1 MNISTEPDRD
11 TWHDLQQP
19 GSYEWWYFDAED
31 REQGLSLVCVWFA
44 GFAFSPYYMKHYQEW
59 CRNGSSDPPR
69 ALDYAGFSFQ
79 LYENGR
85 ETVNFIKEGSSTLF
99 EASGDTIG
107 VRFEK
112 NRFYYDS
119 VRDVYVL
126 DIDFDFPARRQ
137 KVNAKLFFKAA
148 SRFVYEKRDNN
159 NSGKVPRHEWLL
171 ALPRAAVSGSL
182 TVHDTLKNRSR
193 TMCMRA
199 KGYHDHNLG
208 AVPVHEYID
217 TWYWGRGFS
226 SRYDIVYY
234 VIFFRNNGYRP
245 LTLCMMH
252 DNDSGRLD
260 VHDRFLVSQSGFSR
274 GLFSPLHSRMLR
286 FSGDALRMDI
296 RQRRVLDSGP
306 FYLRFNT
313 EISCSVDGLDGQRF
327 EGISEFLKP
336 GRLQSSA
343 MQFFTRCRI
352 WREGERSA
360 MYDRYNFLKTCFNWF
375 KR

>member
-1 MNISTEPDRD
+1 MR
-11 TWHDLQQP
+11 
-19 GSYEWWYFDAED
+19 
-31 REQGLSLVCVWFA
+31 
-44 GFAFSPYYMKHYQEW
+44 
-59 CRNGSSDPPR
+59 
-69 ALDYAGFSFQ
+69 
-79 LYENGR
+79 
-85 ETVNFIKEGSSTLF
+85 
-99 EASGDTIG
+99 
-107 VRFEK
+107 
-112 NRFYYDS
+112 
-119 VRDVYVL
+119 
-126 DIDFDFPARRQ
+126 
-137 KVNAKLFFKAA
+137 
-148 SRFVYEKRDNN
+148 
-159 NSGKVPRHEWLL
+159 
-171 ALPRAAVSGSL
+171 
-182 TVHDTLKNRSR
+182 
-193 TMCMRA
+193 MRA

-226 SRYDIVYY
+226 SRYDLVYY

-245 LTLCMMH
+245 LTLCMVH

-274 GLFSPLHSRMLR
+274 GLFSPLHSRMLH
-286 FSGDALRMDI
+286 FSGDSLGMDI

-313 EISCSVDGLDGQRF
+313 EISCNVDGFEGQRL

-336 GRLQSSA
+336 ARLQSSV